1 MRLTTFCN
9 VLIRLDTRDVVDR
22 DVCTGTVS
30 EKSDGWETMLV
41 GKLSI
46 SGYCS
51 EER

>member
-9 VLIRLDTRDVVDR
+9 VFIRLDTRDVVDR

-30 EKSDGWETMLV
+30 EKSDGWERMR

-51 EER
+51 GER